1 MGGLI
6 LGKNPGTTKER
17 VSMLG
22 LMQQRPL
29 LISSLLDYAER
40 YHAGTEIVSR
50 SVEGPIHRSDW
61 GTIASRARQVANV
74 LRRLGVS
81 RGERIATLA
90 WNHNRHLEIYFGVTC
105 SGAVLHTVNPRLF
118 PEQVRYIIDDAEAS
132 HVFFDVTFTALV
144 EQLAPQLPNVRGYVA
159 LCAREAMPSID
170 VPNLLCHE
178 ELLAAETDNYAWPVF
193 DENLASALCYTSG
206 TTGNPKGVLQSHR
219 SAVLH
224 SFALMAAD
232 TMAISARES
241 LLLCAPLFHVNCW
254 GIPFAAAGT
263 GAKLV
268 LPGMKLDGGSLFE
281 LIRDEG
287 ITFCG
292 AVPTVWL
299 NLFAWMEQNLSTTDQ
314 RGLKLKRV
322 LSGGSAV
329 PRVVIE
335 KAHAY
340 FGATMLHA
348 WGMTEMSPLGT
359 CGTLL
364 ARHAELDL
372 EQRMPVHLKQ
382 GRTIYGAEVRIVD
395 DDGHE
400 LPRDGRSIGEIQ
412 VRGPWVLSG
421 YFKGAG
427 GKVVDDDGWFRTGD
441 VAHMDA
447 DGFITITDRA
457 KDVIKSGGEWISSI
471 EIENL
476 AVGHPAVLEAAVIAT
491 QHPRWQER
499 PLLLVHCKQGA
510 GVTKEELLQFLS
522 DKIAKWW
529 LPDDVVFVE
538 ELPHTATGKVLKT
551 RLREQ
556 YGDWLQRTPRHE

>member
-1 MGGLI
+1 
-6 LGKNPGTTKER
+6 
-17 VSMLG
+17 MLG

-40 YHAGTEIVSR
+40 YHAGIEIVSR
-50 SVEGPIHRSDW
+50 SVEGPIHRSCW
-61 GTIASRARQVANV
+61 GSLAARARRVASA
-74 LRRLGVS
+74 LRRLGVVQ
-81 RGERIATLA
+81 GERIATLA

-118 PEQVRYIIDDAEAS
+118 PEQVRFIIGDAEAS
-132 HVFFDVTFTALV
+132 YVFFDPTFANLV
-144 EQLAPQLPNVRGYVA
+144 EQLAPHLPNVRGYVA
-159 LCAREAMPSID
+159 LCIRDALPTLELPD
-170 VPNLLCHE
+170 LLCYE
-178 ELLAAETDNYAWPVF
+178 DLLAAETDDYIWPQF
-193 DENLASALCYTSG
+193 DENTASALCYTSG

-224 SFALMAAD
+224 SFGLMSAD
-232 TMAISARES
+232 TFAISVRDS

-263 GAKLV
+263 GAKVV
-268 LPGMKLDGGSLFE
+268 LPGMKLDGASLFE

-287 ITFCG
+287 ITFAG

-299 NLFAWMEQNLSTTDQ
+299 TLFAWMEQNLNTLDH
-314 RGLKLKRV
+314 RDLRLKRV

-340 FGATMLHA
+340 FGAIMLHA

-359 CGTLL
+359 CGSLL
-364 ARHAELDL
+364 ARHVGLDL
-372 EQRMPVHLKQ
+372 EQRMDVHLRQ
-382 GRTIYGAEVRIVD
+382 GRAIYGAEVRIVD
-395 DDGHE
+395 EEGCE
-400 LPRDGRSIGEIQ
+400 LPRDGHSIGEIQ

-421 YFKGAG
+421 YFNGAG
-427 GKVVDDDGWFRTGD
+427 GKVMDDDGWFRTGD

-447 DGFITITDRA
+447 DGFLTITDRA

-476 AVGHPAVLEAAVIAT
+476 AVSHPAVLEAAVIAT
-491 QHPRWQER
+491 RHPRWQER
-499 PLLLVHCKQGA
+499 PLLLVHRKQGVA
-510 GVTKEELLQFLS
+510 VTKEDLLQFLS
-522 DKIAKWW
+522 DKIVKWW
-529 LPDDVVFVE
+529 LPDDVVFVD

-556 YGDWLQRTPRHE
+556 YADWLERA

>member
-1 MGGLI
+1 
-6 LGKNPGTTKER
+6 
-17 VSMLG
+17 MLG

-50 SVEGPIHRSDW
+50 SVEGPIRRSTW
-61 GTIASRARQVANV
+61 GRIASRARQVANA
-74 LRRLGVS
+74 LRRLGVAQS
-81 RGERIATLA
+81 DRIATLA
-90 WNHNRHLEIYFGVTC
+90 WNHDRHVEIYFGATC

-118 PEQVRYIIDDAEAS
+118 PDQVRFILADAES
-132 HVFFDVTFTALV
+132 SYVFFDVTFAALV
-144 EQLAPQLPNVRGYVA
+144 EQLAPQLPHVRGYVA
-159 LCAREAMPSID
+159 LCARDALPSIS
-170 VPNLLCHE
+170 VPNLIAYE
-178 ELLAAETDNYAWPVF
+178 DLLGAESDDYAWPLF

-224 SFALMAAD
+224 SFCLMSAD
-232 TMAISARES
+232 TMAISARDS

-263 GAKLV
+263 GAKMV
-268 LPGMKLDGGSLFE
+268 LPGMKMDGASLFE
-281 LIRDEG
+281 LIRDEAV
-287 ITFCG
+287 TFCG

-299 NLFAWMEQNLSTTDQ
+299 NLFAWMEQNLNTTDQ

-335 KAHAY
+335 KAHEY

-348 WGMTEMSPLGT
+348 WGMTEMSPVGT
-359 CGTLL
+359 CGSLL
-364 ARHAELDL
+364 ARQVGQDFEHRVAT
-372 EQRMPVHLKQ
+372 HLKQ

-400 LPRDGRSIGEIQ
+400 LPRDGQSVGEIQ
-412 VRGPWVLSG
+412 VRGSWVISG
-421 YFKGAG
+421 YYKAAG

-441 VAHMDA
+441 VAHLDA
-447 DGFITITDRA
+447 DGFLTITDRA

-476 AVGHPAVLEAAVIAT
+476 AVGHPGVLEAAVIAAR
-491 QHPRWQER
+491 HPRWAER
-499 PLLLVHCKQGA
+499 PLLLVHRKEGA
-510 GVTKEELLQFLS
+510 EVTKEELLEFLS
-522 DKIAKWW
+522 GNVAKWW
-529 LPDDVVFVE
+529 LPDDVVFVD

-551 RLREQ
+551 RLREK
-556 YGDWLQRTPRHE
+556 YAGWLENA

>member
-1 MGGLI
+1 M
-6 LGKNPGTTKER
+6 
-17 VSMLG
+17 
-22 LMQQRPL
+22 
-29 LISSLLDYAER
+29 
-40 YHAGTEIVSR
+40 
-50 SVEGPIHRSDW
+50 
-61 GTIASRARQVANV
+61 
-74 LRRLGVS
+74 
-81 RGERIATLA
+81 
-90 WNHNRHLEIYFGVTC
+90 
-105 SGAVLHTVNPRLF
+105 
-118 PEQVRYIIDDAEAS
+118 
-132 HVFFDVTFTALV
+132 
-144 EQLAPQLPNVRGYVA
+144 
-159 LCAREAMPSID
+159 
-170 VPNLLCHE
+170 
-178 ELLAAETDNYAWPVF
+178 
-193 DENLASALCYTSG
+193 
-206 TTGNPKGVLQSHR
+206 
-219 SAVLH
+219 LH
-224 SFALMAAD
+224 SFALMSAD

-268 LPGMKLDGGSLFE
+268 LPGMKLDGASLFE

-299 NLFAWMEQNLSTTDQ
+299 NLFAWMEQNLEHHRSA
-314 RGLKLKRV
+314 RLKLKRV

-359 CGTLL
+359 CGSLL
-364 ARHAELDL
+364 ARHAGLDL

-412 VRGPWVLSG
+412 VRGPWVLSS

-447 DGFITITDRA
+447 DGFHHHHRSRQGRDQVGRRVDQFDRDREPGSRPSRRA
-457 KDVIKSGGEWISSI
+457 GGRGDRHASSA
-471 EIENL
+471 L
-476 AVGHPAVLEAAVIAT
+476 AGTAIAA
-491 QHPRWQER
+491 
-499 PLLLVHCKQGA
+499 GA
-510 GVTKEELLQFLS
+510 LQAGAEVTKEELLPFLS

-556 YGDWLQRTPRHE
+556 YGDWLEQTLV

>member
-1 MGGLI
+1 
-6 LGKNPGTTKER
+6 
-17 VSMLG
+17 MLG

-40 YHAGTEIVSR
+40 YHTGTEIISR
-50 SVEGPIHRSDW
+50 SVEGPIHRSNW
-61 GTIASRARQVANV
+61 GEVATRARQIANA
-74 LRRLGVS
+74 LHRQGVVQ
-81 RGERIATLA
+81 GERIATLA

-118 PEQVRYIIDDAEAS
+118 PEQVRFIVDDAEAS
-132 HVFFDVTFTALV
+132 YVFFDVAFAELV
-144 EQLAPQLPNVRGYVA
+144 KQLAPQLPSVRGYVA
-159 LCAREAMPSID
+159 LCTHDALPSID
-170 VPNLLCHE
+170 VPNLLCYE
-178 ELLAAETDNYAWPVF
+178 DLLAAETADYAWPRF
-193 DENLASALCYTSG
+193 DENTASALCYTSG

-224 SFALMAAD
+224 SFSLMAAD
-232 TMAISARES
+232 TMAISARDS

-268 LPGMKLDGGSLFE
+268 LPGMKLDGASLFE

-287 ITFCG
+287 ITFLG

-299 NLFAWMEQNLSTTDQ
+299 NLFAWMEQHLDTLDH
-314 RGLKLKRV
+314 RGLRLKRV

-335 KAHAY
+335 KVHEY

-359 CGTLL
+359 CGSLL
-364 ARHAELDL
+364 SRHVDLDL
-372 EQRMPVHLKQ
+372 EQRMPMHLKQ

-395 DDGHE
+395 EEGHE
-400 LPRDGRSIGEIQ
+400 LPRDGNSVGEVQ

-441 VAHMDA
+441 VARMDA
-447 DGFITITDRA
+447 DGFLTITDRA

-471 EIENL
+471 DIENL
-476 AVGHPAVLEAAVIAT
+476 VVSHPAVMEAAVIAAR
-491 QHPRWQER
+491 HARWQER
-499 PLLLVHCKQGA
+499 PLLLVHRRQGA
-510 GVTKEELLQFLS
+510 EVTKDEILAFLS

-529 LPDDVVFVE
+529 LPDDVVFVDG
-538 ELPHTATGKVLKT
+538 LPHTATGKLLKT

-556 YGDWLQRTPRHE
+556 YSDWLERA

>member
-1 MGGLI
+1 
-6 LGKNPGTTKER
+6 
-17 VSMLG
+17 MLG

-29 LISSLLDYAER
+29 LISSLLDYAEH

-50 SVEGPIHRSDW
+50 SVEGPIRRSSW
-61 GTIASRARQVANV
+61 GSIAARARRVANA
-74 LRRLGVS
+74 LRRLGVG

-105 SGAVLHTVNPRLF
+105 SGAILHTVNPRLF
-118 PEQVRYIIDDAEAS
+118 PEQVRFIIGDAGAS
-132 HVFFDVTFTALV
+132 YVFFDLSFAALV
-144 EQLAPQLPNVRGYVA
+144 VQLAPHLPGVRGYVA
-159 LCAREAMPSID
+159 LCARDALPALD
-170 VPNLLCHE
+170 LPDLLCYE
-178 ELLAAETDNYAWPVF
+178 ELLAAESDDYVWPRF
-193 DENLASALCYTSG
+193 DENTASALCYTSG

-224 SFALMAAD
+224 SFSLMSAD
-232 TMAISARES
+232 TMAISVRDA

-268 LPGMKLDGGSLFE
+268 LPGMKLDGASLFE

-287 ITFCG
+287 VTFAG

-299 NLFAWMEQNLSTTDQ
+299 NLFAWMEQNLNTLDH
-314 RGLKLKRV
+314 RDLRLKRV

-359 CGTLL
+359 CGSLL
-364 ARHAELDL
+364 ARHVGLDL

-395 DDGHE
+395 EEGRE
-400 LPRDGRSIGEIQ
+400 LPRDGRSVGEIQ

-421 YFKGAG
+421 YFNGAG

-447 DGFITITDRA
+447 DGFLTITDRA

-476 AVGHPAVLEAAVIAT
+476 AVSHPAVLEAAVIAAR
-491 QHPRWQER
+491 HPSWQER
-499 PLLLVHCKQGA
+499 PLLLVHRKQGA
-510 GVTKEELLQFLS
+510 MVTREELLQFLS
-522 DKIAKWW
+522 DKIVKWW
-529 LPDDVVFVE
+529 LPDDVVFVD

-551 RLREQ
+551 RLREE
-556 YGDWLQRTPRHE
+556 YADWLERA

>member
-1 MGGLI
+1 
-6 LGKNPGTTKER
+6 
-17 VSMLG
+17 MLG

-50 SVEGPIHRSDW
+50 SVEGPIRRTTW
-61 GTIASRARQVANV
+61 GRIASRARQVANA
-74 LRRLGVS
+74 LRRLGVAQS
-81 RGERIATLA
+81 DRIATLA
-90 WNHNRHLEIYFGVTC
+90 WNHDRHVEIYFGATC

-118 PEQVRYIIDDAEAS
+118 PDQVRFILADAES
-132 HVFFDVTFTALV
+132 SYVFFDVTFAPLV

-159 LCAREAMPSID
+159 LCARDALPSIS
-170 VPNLLCHE
+170 VPNLVAYE
-178 ELLAAETDNYAWPVF
+178 DLLGAESDDYAWPVF

-224 SFALMAAD
+224 SFCLMSAD
-232 TMAISARES
+232 TMAISTRDS

-263 GAKLV
+263 GAKMV
-268 LPGMKLDGGSLFE
+268 LPGMKMDGASLFE
-281 LIRDEG
+281 LIRDEAV
-287 ITFCG
+287 TFCG

-299 NLFAWMEQNLSTTDQ
+299 NLFAWMEQHLNTTDQ

-322 LSGGSAV
+322 LSGGTAV

-335 KAHAY
+335 KAYGY

-348 WGMTEMSPLGT
+348 WGMTEMSPVGT
-359 CGTLL
+359 CGSLL
-364 ARHAELDL
+364 ARHVGQDL
-372 EQRMPVHLKQ
+372 EHRIAAHLKH

-400 LPRDGRSIGEIQ
+400 LPRDGQSVGEIQ
-412 VRGPWVLSG
+412 VRGSWVLSG
-421 YFKGAG
+421 YYKGAG

-447 DGFITITDRA
+447 DGFLTITDRA

-476 AVGHPAVLEAAVIAT
+476 AVGHPAVLEAAVIAAR
-491 QHPRWQER
+491 HPRWSER
-499 PLLLVHCKQGA
+499 PLLLVHRKEGA
-510 GVTKEELLQFLS
+510 EVTKEELLDFLS
-522 DKIAKWW
+522 DKVAKWW
-529 LPDDVVFVE
+529 LPDDVVFVD

-551 RLREQ
+551 RLREE
-556 YGDWLQRTPRHE
+556 YAGWLENA

>member
-1 MGGLI
+1 M
-6 LGKNPGTTKER
+6 
-17 VSMLG
+17 S
-22 LMQQRPL
+22 
-29 LISSLLDYAER
+29 
-40 YHAGTEIVSR
+40 
-50 SVEGPIHRSDW
+50 
-61 GTIASRARQVANV
+61 
-74 LRRLGVS
+74 
-81 RGERIATLA
+81 
-90 WNHNRHLEIYFGVTC
+90 
-105 SGAVLHTVNPRLF
+105 
-118 PEQVRYIIDDAEAS
+118 
-132 HVFFDVTFTALV
+132 
-144 EQLAPQLPNVRGYVA
+144 
-159 LCAREAMPSID
+159 
-170 VPNLLCHE
+170 
-178 ELLAAETDNYAWPVF
+178 
-193 DENLASALCYTSG
+193 
-206 TTGNPKGVLQSHR
+206 
-219 SAVLH
+219 
-224 SFALMAAD
+224 AD
-232 TMAISARES
+232 TMAISARDS

-268 LPGMKLDGGSLFE
+268 LPGMKLDGASLFE

-299 NLFAWMEQNLSTTDQ
+299 NLFAWMEQNLDTTDQ
-314 RGLKLKRV
+314 RALRLKRV

-359 CGTLL
+359 CGSLL
-364 ARHAELDL
+364 ARHVGMDL
-372 EQRMPVHLKQ
+372 EQRMDMHLKQ
-382 GRTIYGAEVRIVD
+382 GRTIYGADVRIVD
-395 DDGHE
+395 DDGRE

-421 YFKGAG
+421 YFGGAG
-427 GKVVDDDGWFRTGD
+427 GKVVDDDAWFRTGD

-476 AVGHPAVLEAAVIAT
+476 AVSHPGVLEAAVIAT
-491 QHPRWQER
+491 RHARWQER
-499 PLLLVHCKQGA
+499 PLLLVHRKQGA
-510 GVTKEELLQFLS
+510 EVSKQELLTFLS

-529 LPDDVVFVE
+529 LPDDVVFVD

-556 YGDWLQRTPRHE
+556 YGDWLERPAGTDHCR

>member
-1 MGGLI
+1 
-6 LGKNPGTTKER
+6 
-17 VSMLG
+17 MLG

-29 LISSLLDYAER
+29 LISSLLDYSER

-50 SVEGPIHRSDW
+50 SVEGPLHRSNW
-61 GTIASRARQVANV
+61 GTIAARARRVANA
-74 LRRLGVS
+74 LHRLGVVRS
-81 RGERIATLA
+81 DRIATLA
-90 WNHNRHLEIYFGVTC
+90 WNHYRHLEIYFGVTC

-118 PEQVRYIIDDAEAS
+118 PEQVRFIIDDAEAS
-132 HVFFDVTFTALV
+132 HVFFDVTFAALV
-144 EQLAPQLPNVRGYVA
+144 EQLAPRLPNVRGYVA
-159 LCAREAMPSID
+159 LCAREALPSID
-170 VPNLLCHE
+170 VPDLLCYE
-178 ELLAAETDNYAWPVF
+178 DLLAAETEDFAWPAF
-193 DENLASALCYTSG
+193 DENTASALCYTSG

-224 SFALMAAD
+224 SFSLMAAD

-268 LPGMKLDGGSLFE
+268 LPGMKLDGASLFE
-281 LIRDEG
+281 LIRDEA

-299 NLFAWMEQNLSTTDQ
+299 NLFAWMEQNLNTTDQ

-359 CGTLL
+359 CGSLL
-364 ARHAELDL
+364 ARHVDLDL
-372 EQRMPVHLKQ
+372 EQRMSVHLMQ

-395 DDGHE
+395 DEGHE

-412 VRGPWVLSG
+412 VRGPWVLSS

-476 AVGHPAVLEAAVIAT
+476 AVSHPAVLEAAVIAT
-491 QHPRWQER
+491 RHARWQER
-499 PLLLVHCKQGA
+499 PLLLVHRKQGTD
-510 GVTKEELLQFLS
+510 VTKEELLTFLS

-556 YGDWLQRTPRHE
+556 YSDWLERAQVS

>member
-1 MGGLI
+1 
-6 LGKNPGTTKER
+6 
-17 VSMLG
+17 MLG

-50 SVEGPIHRSDW
+50 SVEGPIHRSNW
-61 GTIASRARQVANV
+61 GEVATRARQIANA
-74 LRRLGVS
+74 LHRQGVVQ
-81 RGERIATLA
+81 GERIATLA
-90 WNHNRHLEIYFGVTC
+90 WNHDRHLEIYFGVTC

-118 PEQVRYIIDDAEAS
+118 PEQVRFIVDDAEAS
-132 HVFFDVTFTALV
+132 YVFFDVAFAELV
-144 EQLAPQLPNVRGYVA
+144 QQLAPQLPSVRGYVA
-159 LCAREAMPSID
+159 LCTHDALPSID
-170 VPNLLCHE
+170 VPNLLCYE
-178 ELLAAETDNYAWPVF
+178 DLLAAETADYAWPRF
-193 DENLASALCYTSG
+193 DENTASALCYTSG

-224 SFALMAAD
+224 SFSLMAAD
-232 TMAISARES
+232 TMAISARDS

-268 LPGMKLDGGSLFE
+268 LPGMKLDGASLFE

-287 ITFCG
+287 ITFLG

-299 NLFAWMEQNLSTTDQ
+299 NLFAWMEQHLDTLDH
-314 RGLKLKRV
+314 RGLRLKRV

-335 KAHAY
+335 KVHAY

-359 CGTLL
+359 CGSLL
-364 ARHAELDL
+364 SRHVDLDL
-372 EQRMPVHLKQ
+372 EQRMPMHLKQ

-395 DDGHE
+395 EEGHE
-400 LPRDGRSIGEIQ
+400 LPRDGNSVGEVQ

-441 VAHMDA
+441 VARMDA
-447 DGFITITDRA
+447 DGFLTITDRA

-471 EIENL
+471 DIENL
-476 AVGHPAVLEAAVIAT
+476 VVSHPAVMEAAVIAAR
-491 QHPRWQER
+491 HARWQER
-499 PLLLVHCKQGA
+499 PLLLVHRRQGA
-510 GVTKEELLQFLS
+510 EVTKDEILAFLS

-529 LPDDVVFVE
+529 LPDDVVFVDG
-538 ELPHTATGKVLKT
+538 LPHTATGKLLKT

-556 YGDWLQRTPRHE
+556 YSDWLERA

>member
-1 MGGLI
+1 
-6 LGKNPGTTKER
+6 
-17 VSMLG
+17 MLG

-50 SVEGPIHRSDW
+50 SVEGPIHRSNW
-61 GTIASRARQVANV
+61 GEVATRARQIANA
-74 LRRLGVS
+74 LHRQGVVQ
-81 RGERIATLA
+81 GERIATLA
-90 WNHNRHLEIYFGVTC
+90 WNHDRHLEIYFGVTC

-118 PEQVRYIIDDAEAS
+118 PEQVRFIVDDAEAS
-132 HVFFDVTFTALV
+132 YVFFDVAFAELV
-144 EQLAPQLPNVRGYVA
+144 KQLAPQLPSVRGYVA
-159 LCAREAMPSID
+159 LCTHDALPSID
-170 VPNLLCHE
+170 VPNLLCYE
-178 ELLAAETDNYAWPVF
+178 DLLAAETADYAWPRF
-193 DENLASALCYTSG
+193 DENTASALCYTSG

-224 SFALMAAD
+224 SFSLMAAD
-232 TMAISARES
+232 TMAISARDS

-254 GIPFAAAGT
+254 GIPFAAAST

-268 LPGMKLDGGSLFE
+268 LPGMKLDGASLFE

-287 ITFCG
+287 ITFLG

-299 NLFAWMEQNLSTTDQ
+299 NLFAWMEQHLDTLDH
-314 RGLKLKRV
+314 RGLRLKRV

-335 KAHAY
+335 KVHAY

-359 CGTLL
+359 CGSLL
-364 ARHAELDL
+364 SRHVDLDL
-372 EQRMPVHLKQ
+372 EQRMPMHLKQ

-395 DDGHE
+395 EEGHE
-400 LPRDGRSIGEIQ
+400 LPRDGNSVGEVQ

-441 VAHMDA
+441 VARMDA
-447 DGFITITDRA
+447 DGFLTITDRA

-471 EIENL
+471 DIENL
-476 AVGHPAVLEAAVIAT
+476 VVSHPAVMEAAVIAAR
-491 QHPRWQER
+491 HARWQER
-499 PLLLVHCKQGA
+499 PLLLVHRRQGA
-510 GVTKEELLQFLS
+510 EVTKDEILAFLS

-529 LPDDVVFVE
+529 LPDDVVFVDG
-538 ELPHTATGKVLKT
+538 LPHTATGKLLKT

-556 YGDWLQRTPRHE
+556 YSDWLERA